1 MAVQEYEGVII
12 NKLTLTKYKEL
23 KAAGQLVASQTY
35 VIEDYLGDYT
45 YICNGSTDNVEISNI
60 VKAFLNGG
68 TDYRTIKLNV
78 IGTIGMTAPAN
89 GNGSTTTYGWFDFD
103 VETNRRVHIDFS
115 NCSQINVPV
124 IAGKTNVVFKVRDVS
139 MTNANVVANNT
150 STNSLIYMFYYS
162 TSKIYCENC
171 RFWIN
176 GSKDSIIAYTGT
188 FVNCRGSVT
197 NGTTNSYCFLTT
209 GVLRLIGGEYYSYT
223 GNSSLYSAIVGQSGA
238 NAVSILYGVNAPTV
252 ARDSYFQTHAIR
264 QFDGMLSCTD
274 IISNLTLQVASGKSN
289 VRGTIQMSKPDLM

>member
-45 YICNGSTDNVEISNI
+45 YICNGSTDNVQISNI

-68 TDYRTIKLNV
+68 TDYRTMRLNV
-78 IGTIGMTAPAN
+78 VGTIGITSPAN
-89 GNGSTTTYGWFDFD
+89 GDGWFDFNVD
-103 VETNRRVHIDFS
+103 SNRRVHIDFS
-115 NCSQINVPV
+115 NCSQINVPI
-124 IAGKTNVVFKVRDVS
+124 IAGTLNVVFKVRDITIS
-139 MTNANVVANNT
+139 NANVVANNSSAGT
-150 STNSLIYMFYYS
+150 QIFMFYYS

-197 NGTTNSYCFLTT
+197 NGTTNSYCFLTS

-252 ARDSYFQTHAIR
+252 TRSGYFQTHAIR

-274 IISNLTLQVASGKSN
+274 TISNLTLQVASGKSN